1 MTKTEFLEYVRK
13 NNIDLKK
20 YNFVIGEKSNT
31 PYTVG
36 CYEEGEK
43 WYLYE
48 VGERQNFSIV
58 KSGDEKKYLI
68 ISILNYEG
76 ILVCKNN
83 RDDKSIWKAE
93 QVK

>member
-1 MTKTEFLEYVRK
+1 MTKTEFLKYVKK

-20 YNFVIGEKSNT
+20 YKFVIGEKSNT

-48 VGERQNFSIV
+48 IGERQNFRIT
-58 KSGDEKKYLI
+58 SG
-68 ISILNYEG
+68 NP
-76 ILVCKNN
+76 
-83 RDDKSIWKAE
+83 
-93 QVK
+93 Q

>member
-20 YNFVIGEKSNT
+20 YNFVIEEKSNT
-31 PYTVG
+31 PHTVG

-58 KSGDEKKYLI
+58 KSGDEIEIFNYLYFKLRGN
-68 ISILNYEG
+68 ISM
-76 ILVCKNN
+76 
-83 RDDKSIWKAE
+83 
-93 QVK
+93 

>member
-20 YNFVIGEKSNT
+20 YNFVIEEKSNT

-36 CYEEGEK
+36 CYVEGEK

-58 KSGDEKKYLI
+58 KSGDEIEIFNYLYFKLRGN
-68 ISILNYEG
+68 ISM
-76 ILVCKNN
+76 
-83 RDDKSIWKAE
+83 
-93 QVK
+93 

>member
-1 MTKTEFLEYVRK
+1 MTKTEFLKYVEK

-48 VGERQNFSIV
+48 IGERQNFSIV
-58 KSGDEKKYLI
+58 KSGDEKEIFNYLYFKLRGN
-68 ISILNYEG
+68 ISM
-76 ILVCKNN
+76 
-83 RDDKSIWKAE
+83 
-93 QVK
+93 

>member
-20 YNFVIGEKSNT
+20 YNFVIEEKSNT

-36 CYEEGEK
+36 CYEAGEK

-58 KSGDEKKYLI
+58 KSGDEIEIFNYLYFKLRGN
-68 ISILNYEG
+68 ISM
-76 ILVCKNN
+76 
-83 RDDKSIWKAE
+83 
-93 QVK
+93 

>member
-20 YNFVIGEKSNT
+20 YNFVIEEKSNT

-43 WYLYE
+43 CYLYE

-58 KSGDEKKYLI
+58 KSGDEIEIFNYLYFKLRGN
-68 ISILNYEG
+68 ISM
-76 ILVCKNN
+76 
-83 RDDKSIWKAE
+83 
-93 QVK
+93 

>member
-36 CYEEGEK
+36 CYEVVLEYK
-43 WYLYE
+43 
-48 VGERQNFSIV
+48 
-58 KSGDEKKYLI
+58 
-68 ISILNYEG
+68 
-76 ILVCKNN
+76 
-83 RDDKSIWKAE
+83 
-93 QVK
+93 

>member
-36 CYEEGEK
+36 CYEAKNGI
-43 WYLYE
+43 YMRL
-48 VGERQNFSIV
+48 V
-58 KSGDEKKYLI
+58 KDK
-68 ISILNYEG
+68 
-76 ILVCKNN
+76 ILV
-83 RDDKSIWKAE
+83 
-93 QVK
+93 

>member
-20 YNFVIGEKSNT
+20 YNFVIEEKSNT

-36 CYEEGEK
+36 CYKEGEK

-58 KSGDEKKYLI
+58 KSGDEIEIFNYLYFKLRGN
-68 ISILNYEG
+68 ISM
-76 ILVCKNN
+76 
-83 RDDKSIWKAE
+83 
-93 QVK
+93 

>member
-1 MTKTEFLEYVRK
+1 MTKTEFLEYVKK

-48 VGERQNFSIV
+48 VCEWQIFSIV
-58 KSGDEKKYLI
+58 KSGDEKEIFNYLYFTLRGNI
-68 ISILNYEG
+68 NMW
-76 ILVCKNN
+76 
-83 RDDKSIWKAE
+83 IWH
-93 QVK
+93 